1 MNSLTLKTTG
11 EVDVMADSA
20 GRMTISIPYQIKRR
34 SGRKLVQLPS
44 GETLTPKEMQ
54 SEATPMQQALV
65 RGHRWL
71 GMLESGEVKSLSEIA
86 LKEGVDNSYI
96 SRMVNLTTLAPQIV
110 TAILDETLPDNITL
124 FELAVNP
131 PMLWDEQC
139 KRIE

>member
-20 GRMTISIPYQIKRR
+20 GRIRR

-44 GETLTPKEMQ
+44 GETMTPKEMQ

-71 GMLESGEVKSLSEIA
+71 GMLELGEVKNLSEIA

-96 SRMVNLTTLAPQIV
+96 SRMVNLTTLAPAIV
-110 TAILDETLPDNITL
+110 VAILDETLPDNITL

-131 PMLWDEQC
+131 PMLWNEQC

>member
-44 GETLTPKEMQ
+44 GETMTPKEMQ

-71 GMLESGEVKSLSEIA
+71 GMLESGEVKNLSEIA

>member
-71 GMLESGEVKSLSEIA
+71 GMLESGEVKNLSEIA